1 MRIPLILALLAA
13 ATPATATDVVRL
25 TDAQRDAVITAA
37 ANGPEKA
44 LVLTPEV
51 QRRPS
56 VLDRSLYPE
65 FHADGGPP
73 INDRKLHGEMTM
85 FAGSGGTFGV
95 SGTAIVPV
103 GDTGTAAIS
112 VLQGTSRFG
121 NISGFGFGFTSG
133 DAQNNMIIGN
143 GFADPFGGPW
153 TTPHGRSWQP
163 ARPMRRR

>member
-1 MRIPLILALLAA
+1 MKIAILLALLAA
-13 ATPATATDVVRL
+13 PVTATEVVRL

-56 VLDRSLYPE
+56 VLERSLYPE
-65 FHADGGPP
+65 FYADGGPA
-73 INDRKLHGEMTM
+73 INDRKIHGEMTM

-95 SGTAIVPV
+95 SGTAVLPV
-103 GDTGTAAIS
+103 GETGTAAIS

-143 GFADPFGGPW
+143 GFGDPFGGPW
-153 TTPHGRSWQP
+153 TTPYGRNWQP
-163 ARPMRRR
+163 ARQMRRR